1 MVYVKMVNIVTLMAS
16 LGIIKKRVYT
26 IRKLKCMDK
35 SLKKL
40 GRSVFKFAGVASIGK
55 IFSKPLWEKDIVI
68 IIVHSRFSELFDVF
82 LIIQMLCCATLGSK
96 RAL

>member
-16 LGIIKKRVYT
+16 LGIIKKRVYA

-40 GRSVFKFAGVASIGK
+40 GRSVFKFAGVTSIIGK
-55 IFSKPLWEKDIVI
+55 SFQNHQKDIVI
-68 IIVHSRFSELFDVF
+68 ILVHSHFSEL
-82 LIIQMLCCATLGSK
+82 I
-96 RAL
+96 

>member
-35 SLKKL
+35 SFKKL
-40 GRSVFKFAGVASIGK
+40 GRSVFKFAGVTSIGK
-55 IFSKPLWEKDIVI
+55 SFQN
-68 IIVHSRFSELFDVF
+68 H
-82 LIIQMLCCATLGSK
+82 
-96 RAL
+96 

>member
-16 LGIIKKRVYT
+16 LGIIKKRVYA

-40 GRSVFKFAGVASIGK
+40 GRSIFKFARVTYQ
-55 IFSKPLWEKDIVI
+55 LEN
-68 IIVHSRFSELFDVF
+68 LFKTIKNI
-82 LIIQMLCCATLGSK
+82 LLL
-96 RAL
+96 L

>member
-16 LGIIKKRVYT
+16 LGIIKKRVYA

-40 GRSVFKFAGVASIGK
+40 GRSVFKFVGVTSIGK
-55 IFSKPLWEKDIVI
+55 SFQN
-68 IIVHSRFSELFDVF
+68 H
-82 LIIQMLCCATLGSK
+82 
-96 RAL
+96 

>member
-16 LGIIKKRVYT
+16 LGIIKKRVYA

-40 GRSVFKFAGVASIGK
+40 GRSVFKFAGVTSIIGK
-55 IFSKPLWEKDIVI
+55 SFQN
-68 IIVHSRFSELFDVF
+68 H
-82 LIIQMLCCATLGSK
+82 
-96 RAL
+96 

>member
-16 LGIIKKRVYT
+16 LGIIKKRVYA

-40 GRSVFKFAGVASIGK
+40 AWSVFKFAGVTSILENLFKTIKK
-55 IFSKPLWEKDIVI
+55 IFL
-68 IIVHSRFSELFDVF
+68 L
-82 LIIQMLCCATLGSK
+82 L
-96 RAL
+96 

>member
-16 LGIIKKRVYT
+16 LGIIKKKVYA

-40 GRSVFKFAGVASIGK
+40 GRSVFKFAGVTSIYWK
-55 IFSKPLWEKDIVI
+55 IFSKPLKRYCDYFI
-68 IIVHSRFSELFDVF
+68 SLALFRM
-82 LIIQMLCCATLGSK
+82 I
-96 RAL
+96 